1 VSRRIMSLLLA
12 FACLFAGATTS
23 LGATPQHDAA
33 TQALDYIR
41 TLQNADGGFPA
52 YGSDSL
58 PGGTLDA
65 MLAFTAAGVDPSS
78 VTKGGQSPLDYLATQ
93 ASGYAVSADHAAKL
107 VIVLTAAGRDPHD
120 FAGADYVAKMESF
133 YDGSTHVYGSQ
144 VIDQALYLLARKS
157 LGLAPPSGSVGVL
170 EAKQQAGGCW
180 GFSDGAGCDTNST
193 AMALQALLAAGVTK
207 SDASVQAAIA
217 YLKASQGGDGGF
229 PYVAPG
235 DSDADSTAFV
245 LQAIVA
251 AGENVDAG
259 GPWERA
265 GQTPMEALLAFR
277 DAATGAFMYGG
288 QDNAYATYQAV
299 PALLLQPLLLPRQ
312 EATAT
317 PHATHTPVRTATRTP
332 EATATP
338 LPAVA
343 ATPSPEPTAVS
354 AVLPAAVTPP
364 TVVVAPPD
372 APRALASAGQ
382 GTDAESPAGAL
393 ALLFIGL
400 ACVGSAAT
408 IGIARRR

>member
-1 VSRRIMSLLLA
+1 M
-12 FACLFAGATTS
+12 T
-23 LGATPQHDAA
+23 
-33 TQALDYIR
+33 
-41 TLQNADGGFPA
+41 
-52 YGSDSL
+52 
-58 PGGTLDA
+58 
-65 MLAFTAAGVDPSS
+65 
-78 VTKGGQSPLDYLATQ
+78 
-93 ASGYAVSADHAAKL
+93 ADHAAKL

-133 YDGSTHVYGSQ
+133 YDGSTHVYGVE

-180 GFSDGAGCDTNST
+180 EYSDGFGCDTNST
-193 AMALQALLAAGVTK
+193 AMALQALLVAGVAK

-217 YLKASQGGDGGF
+217 YLKASQSGDGGF
-229 PYVAPG
+229 PYLAPG

-245 LQAIVA
+245 LQAIIA

-259 GPWERA
+259 GPWEKA
-265 GQTPMEALLAFR
+265 GQTPMQALLAFR

-299 PALLLQPLLLPRQ
+299 PALLLQPLLLPPK
-312 EATAT
+312 ATT
-317 PHATHTPVRTATRTP
+317 TSRPTQTPVATRTRTP
-332 EATATP
+332 VATATP